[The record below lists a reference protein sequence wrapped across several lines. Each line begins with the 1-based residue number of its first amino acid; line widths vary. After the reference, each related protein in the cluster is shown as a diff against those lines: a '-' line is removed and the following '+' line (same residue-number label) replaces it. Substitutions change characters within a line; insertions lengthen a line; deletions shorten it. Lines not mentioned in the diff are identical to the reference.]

1 MKKSAADI
9 WEDLKGQVDFLTE
22 AGAGFVFEPAE
33 GGSAGDPSRSAPP
46 APRKTASRPAAVALG
61 RAPARDFKSQPPAA
75 PSLPSLA
82 GLPAQTAAE
91 RRSLEEIDKQV
102 LVCELC
108 PLHKLRTH
116 AVPGEGNRSAELM
129 FIGEAPGRDE
139 DAQGRPFVGRAGQ
152 LLRKIIAA
160 MKFREDEVYITNM
173 VKCRP
178 PDNRVPRREE
188 EEACSP
194 YLVRQIELIRPRTIV
209 LLGKTPADH
218 FLPSRQGMTARRGN
232 FGDYRG
238 IPVMPT
244 FHPSYLIR
252 NEGNR
257 ELKRMVWED
266 MQKVMALLGGK

>member
-1 MKKSAADI
+1 LRKSAA
-9 WEDLKGQVDFLTE
+9 ELGADLKAHVDFLAE
-22 AGAGFVFEPAE
+22 AGAGFVLRGAATDRAVQT
-33 GGSAGDPSRSAPP
+33 GAQAPV
-46 APRKTASRPAAVALG
+46 SSPAAAGL
-61 RAPARDFKSQPPAA
+61 AT
-75 PSLPSLA
+75 LA
-82 GLPAQTAAE
+82 GAPAQTPAE
-91 RRSLEEIDKQV
+91 RKALEDIDRQV
-102 LVCELC
+102 LACTLC
-108 PLHKLRTH
+108 PLHKQRTN
-116 AVPGEGNRSAELM
+116 AVPGEGDRSAALM

-160 MKFREDEVYITNM
+160 MKFREDEVYITNI

-178 PDNRVPRREE
+178 PDNRVPFREE

-194 YLVRQIELIRPRTIV
+194 YLVRQIELIRPRVIV
-209 LLGKTPADH
+209 TLGKTPTDYFA
-218 FLPSRQGMTARRGN
+218 PGRESMTSRRGR
-232 FGDYRG
+232 FADYRG

-244 FHPSYLIR
+244 FHPSYLVR

>member
-1 MKKSAADI
+1 LKKNAADI

-22 AGAGFVFEPAE
+22 AGAGFVLKPA
-33 GGSAGDPSRSAPP
+33 GGNNDGDRSRIVPP
-46 APRKTASRPAAVALG
+46 APRQPASRPAAAALG
-61 RAPARDFKSQPPAA
+61 RDRARDIRPQPPAA

-82 GLPAQTAAE
+82 GLAAQTAAE
-91 RRSLEEIDKQV
+91 RRSLEEIDQQV
-102 LVCELC
+102 LVCKLC
-108 PLHKLRTH
+108 QLHKLRTH
-116 AVPGEGNRSAELM
+116 AVPGEGDRSARLM

-160 MKFREDEVYITNM
+160 MKFREDEVYITNI

-178 PDNRVPRREE
+178 PDNRVPHREE

-194 YLVRQIELIRPRTIV
+194 YLVRQIELIRPRVIV
-209 LLGKTPADH
+209 SLGRTPTDY
-218 FLPSRQGMTARRGN
+218 FVPGREGMTARRGN

-244 FHPSYLIR
+244 FHPSYLVR

>member
-1 MKKSAADI
+1 LKKSAADI

-22 AGAGFVFEPAE
+22 AGAGFVLKPAD
-33 GGSAGDPSRSAPP
+33 GGSTADRSRPVPP
-46 APRKTASRPAAVALG
+46 APRQTIARPAAAAPG
-61 RAPARDFKSQPPAA
+61 RAQARDIRPQPPAA

-91 RRSLEEIDKQV
+91 RRALEEIDQQV
-102 LVCELC
+102 LVCKLC

-129 FIGEAPGRDE
+129 FIGEGPGRDE

-160 MKFREDEVYITNM
+160 MKFREDEVYITNI

-178 PDNRVPRREE
+178 PDNRVPHREE

-194 YLVRQIELIRPRTIV
+194 YLVRQIELIRPRVIV
-209 LLGKTPADH
+209 TLGKTPTDH
-218 FLPSRQGMTARRGN
+218 FVPGREGMTARRGN
-232 FGDYRG
+232 YGDYRG

-244 FHPSYLIR
+244 FHPSYLVR

-266 MQKVMALLGGK
+266 MQKVMALLGRK